1 MGGWNKRVEKLCE
14 KRFTFFSYELLSC
27 LITLS
32 FVTDEITRCLF
43 RPYPGETMA
52 ENLNIPDELQGTYKR
67 LMYRVPEKLRSDSH
81 TQKII
86 QLYLKLGGE
95 KLARQHIETIKLR
108 VREEERQRKA
118 EADASEQSDIEDDS
132 IDPFSSALD
141 SL

>member
-1 MGGWNKRVEKLCE
+1 
-14 KRFTFFSYELLSC
+14 
-27 LITLS
+27 
-32 FVTDEITRCLF
+32 
-43 RPYPGETMA
+43 MA